1 MLGNS
6 DPVVRERLEGRYY
19 SRMAILHVDC
29 FYLGICE
36 PAEDVERRIRETD
49 AYIRDARGL
58 AS

>member
-19 SRMAILHVDC
+19 SRMAILHGDC